1 VGLKSRATE
10 GPSLKAGQV
19 WYDPIIDRLVLLDDN
34 HTHGFYMIYFYGNK
48 KDHWCYLLSVYLD
61 RLIYIG
67 DL

>member
-10 GPSLKAGQV
+10 GPSIKSGQI
-19 WYDPIIDRLVLLDDN
+19 WYDPIIDRLVLLE
-34 HTHGFYMIYFYGNK
+34 HFGY
-48 KDHWCYLLSVYLD
+48 KDHMVFYFEEDRWCYLLAVYLD